1 MEGFS
6 LDKKRNFILLSHAQ
20 AGKTTLAEAILS
32 LAGATTRKGSVM
44 DGNTVSDYSDEEKS
58 RKVSI
63 STSIMNC
70 KYNGYFIQMVDTPGY
85 ADFIGE
91 SISAIRSVDAAVVI
105 IDATSGIEVGTE
117 RVWEMMDNLNLPRLI
132 FINKLDKD
140 NTDLSKTLEEVRS
153 GLSKSAILIQNPLS
167 NDNIEV
173 IAESNDALLEKYL
186 EGQEIPQDEL
196 KKALKDA
203 VAQGKIYPVF
213 GGSALTDKG
222 VKEVLDAIVEYLP
235 SVSERPAL
243 KAKDAKAATA
253 EEAEEKDIEFS
264 ESAPLTGFVFKTI
277 ADPFVGQLFL
287 IRLFSGKLV
296 ANSNFYNATRKT
308 KERIGQ
314 IYCLQGKEQR
324 PIPESSC
331 GDIIAIAKLKDTH
344 SNDSIGSDSAP
355 VLFEETKFPEPI
367 YSASIKPKTR
377 HDEEKISIAL
387 SKITSEDAT
396 FKVTHDAQTKEMVI
410 SGMGDQHLNVMVE
423 RLKKRFNV
431 QVDLGTPKVPYKETI
446 TKSTKVQGKYKKQSG
461 GRGQYGDVWIE
472 LEPLPR
478 SGDFEFV
485 NKVVGGAIPRG
496 YIPSVEKG
504 IKNAMV
510 AGMIAG
516 YPLVDVRVT
525 LYDGSYHDVDSSDMA
540 FQIAGAMAL
549 KKAVQ
554 ECNLVLLEPIMDVE
568 VMITDEYMGQISGD
582 INSRR
587 GRVMGMESRSKYQ
600 VLKAHVPLAEMF
612 SYAADLRSLTGG
624 RGNYS
629 MSFSKY
635 EIVPHKIAQGIITKY
650 QESKKQES

>member
-20 AGKTTLAEAILS
+20 AGKTTLAEALLS

-44 DGNTVSDYSDEEKS
+44 NGNTVSDYSDEEKD

-63 STSIMNC
+63 SASIMNC
-70 KYNGYFIQMVDTPGY
+70 KHNAHFIQIVDTPGY

-91 SISAIRSVDAAVVI
+91 VVSFIRAVDAAIVV

-117 RVWEMMDNLNLPRLI
+117 RVWEMLDNLNLPRII
-132 FINKLDKD
+132 FVNKLDKE
-140 NTDLSKTLEEVRS
+140 NTDLNSTVEEIRNS
-153 GLSKSAILIQNPLS
+153 LSKSAILIQNPLS
-167 NDNIEV
+167 ADNIEV
-173 IAESNDALLEKYL
+173 IAESNDALLEQYL
-186 EGQEIPQDEL
+186 EGKEIPQEEL
-196 KKALKDA
+196 KKALKEA
-203 VAQGKIYPVF
+203 VGQGKVYPVL
-213 GGSALTDKG
+213 GGSALKDKG
-222 VKEVLDAIVEYLP
+222 IKEIMDAIIEYLP
-235 SVSERPAL
+235 SVSERPKL
-243 KAKDAKAATA
+243 KAKDLKT
-253 EEAEEKDIEFS
+253 EEEKDVELS
-264 ESAPLTGFVFKTI
+264 EAAPLSGFVFKTI
-277 ADPFVGQLFL
+277 ADPFVGQLSL
-287 IRLFSGKLV
+287 IRLFSGKLA
-296 ANSNFYNATRKT
+296 ANVSFHNVTRDT
-308 KERIGQ
+308 KERFSQ

-324 PIPESSC
+324 SVPDASC

-344 SNDSIGSDSAP
+344 TSDSIGIDGKSA
-355 VLFEETKFPEPI
+355 VFEEIKFPEPI

-377 HDEEKISIAL
+377 QDEEKISTAL
-387 SKITSEDAT
+387 GKIKSEDFT
-396 FKVTHDAQTKEMVI
+396 CKINHDAQTREMVI

-446 TKSTKVQGKYKKQSG
+446 TKSAKVQGKYKKQSG

-472 LEPLPR
+472 LEPLSR
-478 SGDFEFV
+478 GGDFEFV
-485 NKVVGGAIPRG
+485 NKIVGGAIPRN

-504 IKNAMV
+504 IKNSMKD
-510 AGMIAG
+510 GMLTG
-516 YPLVDVRVT
+516 YPLVDIRVT

-554 ECNLVLLEPIMDVE
+554 DCGLVLLEPIMNVE
-568 VMITDEYMGQISGD
+568 VTITDEYMGQISGD

-612 SYAADLRSLTGG
+612 TYAADLRSLTGG

-629 MSFSKY
+629 MSFSSY
-635 EIVPHKIAQGIITKY
+635 EIVPHKIAQGIIAKY
-650 QESKKQES
+650 QESKKQE

>member
-20 AGKTTLAEAILS
+20 AGKTTLSEALLS

-44 DGNTVSDYSDEEKS
+44 EGNTVSDYSDEEKD

-63 STSIMNC
+63 SLSIMNC
-70 KYNGYFIQMVDTPGY
+70 KYNGHFIQMVDTPGY

-91 SISAIRSVDAAVVI
+91 VVSSIRAVDAAIVI

-117 RVWEMMDNLNLPRLI
+117 RVWDMLDSQNLPRLI
-132 FINKLDKD
+132 FINKLDKE
-140 NTDLSKTLEEVRS
+140 NTDLNKSLEEIKN
-153 GLSKSAILIQNPLS
+153 GLSKNAILIQSPLS
-167 NDNIEV
+167 DDNIEV

-186 EGQEIPQDEL
+186 EGNEIPQDEL

-203 VAQGKIYPVF
+203 VVQGRIYPVF

-222 VKEVLDAIVEYLP
+222 VKEILDTIIQYFP
-235 SVSERPAL
+235 SPTERPSL
-243 KAKDAKAATA
+243 KVQDAKTK
-253 EEAEEKDIEFS
+253 EEKGVDFS
-264 ESAPLTGFVFKTI
+264 ESVPLSGFVFKTI
-277 ADPFVGQLFL
+277 ADPFVGQLSM
-287 IRLFSGKLV
+287 IRLFSGKLG
-296 ANSNFYNATRKT
+296 ANANFYNATRQT
-308 KERIGQ
+308 KERFGQ

-324 PIPESSC
+324 PINEVSC

-344 SNDSIGSDSAP
+344 TNDSIGSDSSP

-387 SKITSEDAT
+387 SKITAEDAT
-396 FKVTHDAQTKEMVI
+396 FKVTHDAQTKEMVV

-431 QVDLGTPKVPYKETI
+431 EVDLGTPKVPYKETI
-446 TKSTKVQGKYKKQSG
+446 TKSVKVQGKYKKQSG

-478 SGDFEFV
+478 GGEFEFV
-485 NKVVGGAIPRG
+485 NKIVGGAIPRN

-504 IKNAMV
+504 IKNSMV
-510 AGMIAG
+510 DGIIAG
-516 YPLVDVRVT
+516 YPLADIRVT

-554 ECNLVLLEPIMDVE
+554 ESGLVLLEPIMNVE

-612 SYAADLRSLTGG
+612 TYAADLRSLTGG

-629 MSFSKY
+629 MSFSNY
-635 EIVPHKIAQGIITKY
+635 EIVPHKIAQGIIAKY
-650 QESKKQES
+650 QESKKQEQK

>member
-6 LDKKRNFILLSHAQ
+6 LDKKRNFVLLSHAQ
-20 AGKTTLAEAILS
+20 AGKTTLSEAFLS

-44 DGNTVSDYSDEEKS
+44 EGNAVSDYSNEEKD

-63 STSIMNC
+63 SLSIMNC
-70 KYNGYFIQMVDTPGY
+70 KYKGHFIQMVDTPGY

-91 SISAIRSVDAAVVI
+91 TVSSVRAVDAAIVLV
-105 IDATSGIEVGTE
+105 DATSGIEVGTE
-117 RVWEMMDNLNLPRLI
+117 RVWDMLDSLNLPRLI

-140 NTDLSKTLEEVRS
+140 NTDLNKSLEEIKN

-167 NDNIEV
+167 GDNIEV

-186 EGQEIPQDEL
+186 EGNEIPQDEL

-203 VAQGKIYPVF
+203 VVQGKIYPVF

-222 VKEVLDAIVEYLP
+222 IKEVFDAVIQYFP
-235 SVSERPAL
+235 SPVERPSL
-243 KAKDAKAATA
+243 KGKVPKT
-253 EEAEEKDIEFS
+253 EGEEKEVEFS
-264 ESAPLTGFVFKTI
+264 ESTPLSGFVFKTI
-277 ADPFVGQLFL
+277 ADPFVGQLSM
-287 IRLFSGKLV
+287 IRLFSGKLG
-296 ANSNFYNATRKT
+296 ANTNFYNATRQT
-308 KERIGQ
+308 KERFGQ

-324 PIPESSC
+324 PINEVSC

-344 SNDSIGSDSAP
+344 TNDSIGVDSSS
-355 VLFEETKFPEPI
+355 VLFEEIKFPEPI

-387 SKITSEDAT
+387 SKITAEDAT
-396 FKVTHDAQTKEMVI
+396 FKVTHDAQTKEMVV

-431 QVDLGTPKVPYKETI
+431 AVDLGTPKVPYKETI

-478 SGDFEFV
+478 GGDFEFV
-485 NKVVGGAIPRG
+485 NKIVGGAIPRG

-510 AGMIAG
+510 GGMIAG
-516 YPLVDVRVT
+516 YPLVDIRVI

-549 KKAVQ
+549 KKATQ
-554 ECNLVLLEPIMDVE
+554 ESGLVLLEPIMNVE

-587 GRVMGMESRSKYQ
+587 GRVMGMESRAKYQ

-612 SYAADLRSLTGG
+612 TYAADLRSLTGG

-629 MSFSKY
+629 MGFSNY
-635 EIVPHKIAQGIITKY
+635 EIVPHKIAQGIIAKY
-650 QESKKQES
+650 QESKKQESK